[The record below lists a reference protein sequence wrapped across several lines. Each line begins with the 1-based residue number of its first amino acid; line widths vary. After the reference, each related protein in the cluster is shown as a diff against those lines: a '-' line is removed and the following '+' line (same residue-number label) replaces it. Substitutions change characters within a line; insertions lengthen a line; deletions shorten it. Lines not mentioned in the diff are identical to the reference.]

1 MDRRS
6 EPINKNVI
14 RIAWFEPIYDYL
26 RMRRYL
32 GDKNTI
38 SMKIIAPQ
46 EVLKEANRLCIK
58 VDYGTR
64 KKRNKDVRI

>member
-1 MDRRS
+1 
-6 EPINKNVI
+6 
-14 RIAWFEPIYDYL
+14 
-26 RMRRYL
+26 
-32 GDKNTI
+32 
-38 SMKIIAPQ
+38 MKIIAPQ